1 MKWAWLY
8 SVRILRTAATINSP
22 VRERKRINEKKKISQ
37 KNRQNYTHYL
47 LLHLLLCLL
56 SPSPSPSEEEEA
68 EESLE
73 EEEEEGRP
81 VSLVM
86 STESATAARSGRFS

>member
-1 MKWAWLY
+1 MGVAVFISNTEDCSYYQL
-8 SVRILRTAATINSP
+8 SC
-22 VRERKRINEKKKISQ
+22 KREKKNKRYIKISQ
-37 KNRQNYTHYL
+37 KNWQNYIHYL